1 MEKTNRIEEYY
12 VRAISDSSDAIIVQ
26 DFKGKILAWNKGAEI
41 IYGYKEEE
49 ALKMNIIELIPRSKV
64 QEALG
69 FITKLIEGAK
79 VKSFETQ
86 RIAKDGSV
94 AEIILSASV
103 VEKGEEKLV
112 VILTVE
118 RDITESKK
126 QIKQIIENE
135 KRLNL
140 ILDSIPEGIDIIDEN
155 MNIVW
160 LDKKFIDIFG
170 KDSIGKKCYEVYKDD
185 KKQCDNCPLK
195 NILEI
200 GEIKTVIVTGIAGGK
215 TFEIKHI
222 GIKMEDGKKAILEIF
237 RDETESIKIKE
248 ELKKYTEKL
257 EKMNKIMTGR
267 ELEMIE
273 LKNKI
278 KELEIINEKN
288 KI

>member
-1 MEKTNRIEEYY
+1 MEKTNRTEEYY
-12 VRAISDSSDAIIVQ
+12 AKAISNSSDAIIVQ

-49 ALKMNIIELIPRSKV
+49 ALKMNIIELIPKSKV
-64 QEALG
+64 QEASE
-69 FITKLIEGAK
+69 FITKLIEGEK

-86 RIAKDGSV
+86 RIAEDGSV
-94 AEIILSASV
+94 VEIILSASV

-118 RDITESKK
+118 RDVTESKK

-160 LDKKFIDIFG
+160 MDKKFTGMFG
-170 KDSIGKKCYEVYKDD
+170 EKSIGKKCYEVYKDD

>member
-69 FITKLIEGAK
+69 FITKLIEGEK